1 MYVVYFQAMPAD
13 DDVTPDKTDAY
24 KRALA
29 GGAMDVAYSRV
40 LFLGTAGVGK
50 TSFKRS
56 LMKLPWNPNTTST
69 VISDISKVRPF
80 THEWHTLKEDQWR
93 VISYEDEI
101 EELAGLILAVYK
113 KELEGVDDIA
123 YAHSNIFV
131 EVDAIISDAISY
143 INKNPTLPLKPQP
156 FLHFWDCGGLP
167 PFLEILPVFL
177 TSRTLFFLIFDAEKD
192 LMSNWK
198 SVINIEGERID
209 QEEVHITTLD
219 YMLSWMANIHGH
231 LMTYDE
237 EGGFCEFPRMYC
249 IGTHGDRVK
258 DRKLEIKKELE
269 QHYQSKDFRA
279 LIEDTVI
286 VDNTSSGQ
294 GEAEDPSLQA
304 LREAVVKF
312 TQEALKKE
320 TPLSWILFRK
330 VIQVLSKK
338 YNVISLEDALIIGAA
353 SKIPPKDVLH
363 ALMFYHELG
372 VLLFYPQI
380 DDMNDMIFINP
391 NYIVDAFGE
400 LFPLRENYDGG
411 RHHKEWKLFHECG
424 ILVQPLYVKLWGKYN
439 DISSDILIKVLVH
452 FRIAVE
458 VKTDKYPPP
467 SKQYFMPLVL
477 KSTQVN
483 SSSMI
488 LPSDSIQAAPL
499 HITFNSGFVPPGF
512 FTRFVVVLTNKMELW
527 FEKGV
532 YKNHVTFRYQDPKST
547 SIEHIIV
554 ADSHDVI
561 QINVQHHHPDSVS
574 FTKICQDIR
583 VLLEDAAKEVEVLLK
598 NCHSA
603 GEKNFTKKST
613 GYSHVFMHKF
623 KYVCTSCPTTTSP
636 HYIKLPPTNLTQVF
650 CEVNTNYRVLTDQE
664 KVWFKDT
671 SQVSNKFLIVILY
684 NTMSMQSTPAPQ
696 MSPTA
701 TPKSPKGNNV
711 NSVVSL
717 QSYH

>member
-1 MYVVYFQAMPAD
+1 M
-13 DDVTPDKTDAY
+13 
-24 KRALA
+24 ALA

-69 VISDISKVRPF
+69 GVSDFSKVRPF

-93 VISYEDEI
+93 VVSYEDEI

-113 KELEGVDDIA
+113 KELKGCDATPCTHNKSSQPVPET
-123 YAHSNIFV
+123 HSNIIV
-131 EVDAIISDAISY
+131 EVERIISDAISY

-156 FLHFWDCGGLP
+156 FLHFWDCGGQP

-177 TSRTLFFLIFDAEKD
+177 TSRTLFFLIFDADKELK
-192 LMSNWK
+192 SNWK
-198 SVINIEGERID
+198 SVINIEGKRID
-209 QEEVHITTLD
+209 QEEVHMTTLD

-249 IGTHGDRVK
+249 IGTHGDHVK

-269 QHYQSKDFRA
+269 QHYQNKDFRA

-286 VDNTSSGQ
+286 VDNTSSGK
-294 GEAEDPSLQA
+294 GKDEDPSLRD

-330 VIQVLSKK
+330 VIQVLSKE
-338 YNVISLEDALIIGAA
+338 YNVISLEDACIIGAA
-353 SKIPPKDVLH
+353 SKIPLKDVHH

-372 VLLFYPQI
+372 ALLFYPQI
-380 DDMNDMIFINP
+380 DGMNDMIVINP
-391 NYIVDAFGE
+391 NYIVDALGE
-400 LFPLRENYDGG
+400 LFPLRENFDRSKYC
-411 RHHKEWKLFHECG
+411 KEWELFHECG
-424 ILVQPLYVKLWGKYN
+424 ILVQPLYVALWKKYE
-439 DISSDILIKVLVH
+439 DISSEILIQVLVH

-477 KSTQVN
+477 KSTQVS

-488 LPSDSIQAAPL
+488 LPSDSNQAAPL
-499 HITFNSGFVPPGF
+499 HITFNCGFVPPGF
-512 FTRFVVVLTNKMELW
+512 VTRFVVVLTNKMELW
-527 FEKGV
+527 FKNGV
-532 YKNHVTFRYQDPKST
+532 DRNHVTFRYQDPNST

-554 ADSHDVI
+554 TDSHNAI
-561 QINVQHHHPDSVS
+561 QVNVQHHHPGSLS

-583 VLLEDAAKEVEVLLK
+583 VLLEDAAKEVKGLLMK
-598 NCHSA
+598 CASRGTANNVSTQYIFMHEFKFVCTNCHQ
-603 GEKNFTKKST
+603 ST
-613 GYSHVFMHKF
+613 
-623 KYVCTSCPTTTSP
+623 PP
-636 HYIKLPPTNLTQVF
+636 HYIILSPINQTRLLCEKNKEKYRAPT
-650 CEVNTNYRVLTDQE
+650 EQE

-671 SQVSNKFLIVILY
+671 SQVKFHI
-684 NTMSMQSTPAPQ
+684 
-696 MSPTA
+696 
-701 TPKSPKGNNV
+701 
-711 NSVVSL
+711 
-717 QSYH
+717 

>member
-1 MYVVYFQAMPAD
+1 MR
-13 DDVTPDKTDAY
+13 DAY

-50 TSFKRS
+50 TSFKGS
-56 LMKLPWNPNTTST
+56 LMKLPWEPNTTST
-69 VISDISKVRPF
+69 VISDISKVHPF

-113 KELEGVDDIA
+113 KEPEGFDATPCAHNKSSESVPK
-123 YAHSNIFV
+123 AHSNIIF
-131 EVDAIISDAISY
+131 EVDKIISDAFSY
-143 INKNPTLPLKPQP
+143 IDKNSTLPLKPQP
-156 FLHFWDCGGLP
+156 FLHFWDCGGQP

-177 TSRTLFFLIFDAEKD
+177 TSRTLFFLIFNADKD

-209 QEEVHITTLD
+209 QEEVHMTTLD

-249 IGTHGDRVK
+249 IGTHGDLVK

-286 VDNTSSGQ
+286 VDNTSSGK
-294 GEAEDPSLQA
+294 GKDEDPSLQA

-338 YNVISLEDALIIGAA
+338 YNVISLEDACIIGAA
-353 SKIPPKDVLH
+353 SKIPPEDVHH
-363 ALMFYHELG
+363 ALVFYHELG

-380 DDMNDMIFINP
+380 YGMKDMIFINP
-391 NYIVDAFGE
+391 NYIVDALGE
-400 LFPLRENYDGG
+400 LFPLRENSDGG
-411 RHHKEWKLFHECG
+411 RYHKEWELFHECG
-424 ILVQPLYVKLWGKYN
+424 ILVQPLYVALWKKYK
-439 DISSDILIKVLVH
+439 DISSEILIEVLVH

-467 SKQYFMPLVL
+467 FKQYFMPLVL

-488 LPSDSIQAAPL
+488 LLSDSNQAAPL

-527 FEKGV
+527 FENGV
-532 YKNHVTFRYQDPKST
+532 YRNHVTFRYQNPKST

-561 QINVQHHHPDSVS
+561 QIDVQHHHPDSVS
-574 FTKICQDIR
+574 FKEICRDIR
-583 VLLEDAAKEVEVLLK
+583 VYLEDAAKEVEELLMK
-598 NCHSA
+598 CASGGTASNV
-603 GEKNFTKKST
+603 ST
-613 GYSHVFMHKF
+613 RYIFMHEFKF
-623 KYVCTSCPTTTSP
+623 VCTSCHQSTPP
-636 HYIKLPPTNLTQVF
+636 HYIVLSPINQTRLLCDKNKVDYRAPT
-650 CEVNTNYRVLTDQE
+650 EQE
-664 KVWFKDT
+664 KVWFKDANE
-671 SQVSNKFLIVILY
+671 VKFYLIFLNFFTFY
-684 NTMSMQSTPAPQ
+684 R
-696 MSPTA
+696 
-701 TPKSPKGNNV
+701 
-711 NSVVSL
+711 
-717 QSYH
+717 

>member
-1 MYVVYFQAMPAD
+1 MR
-13 DDVTPDKTDAY
+13 DAY

-113 KELEGVDDIA
+113 KELKGFDDIA
-123 YAHSNIFV
+123 YAHKKSFQSVPETRSTIIV
-131 EVDAIISDAISY
+131 EVDKIISDAISY
-143 INKNPTLPLKPQP
+143 INENSTLPLKPQP
-156 FLHFWDCGGLP
+156 FLHFWDCGGQP

-177 TSRTLFFLIFDAEKD
+177 TSRTLFFLIFNADKD
-192 LMSNWK
+192 LKSNWK
-198 SVINIEGERID
+198 SVINFEGGKID
-209 QEEVHITTLD
+209 EEEVHMTTLD

-294 GEAEDPSLQA
+294 GEAEDPSFQA

-330 VIQVLSKK
+330 VIQVLNKK
-338 YNVISLEDALIIGAA
+338 YNVISLKDACIIGAA
-353 SKIPPKDVLH
+353 SKIPVEDVPH

-380 DDMNDMIFINP
+380 DGMNDMIFINP
-391 NYIVDAFGE
+391 NYIVDALGE
-400 LFPLRENYDGG
+400 LFPLRENSDGG
-411 RHHKEWKLFHECG
+411 RYHKEWKLFHECG
-424 ILVQPLYVKLWGKYN
+424 ILVQPLYVALWKKYK
-439 DISSDILIKVLVH
+439 DISSEILIEVLVH

-458 VKTDKYPPP
+458 LKTDKYSPP
-467 SKQYFMPLVL
+467 SKQYFMPLIL
-477 KSTQVN
+477 KSAQVN
-483 SSSMI
+483 SSSMT

-512 FTRFVVVLTNKMELW
+512 FTRFVVVLTNKMKLW
-527 FEKGV
+527 FKNDV
-532 YKNHVTFRYQDPKST
+532 YRNNVTFRYQDPNST

-554 ADSHDVI
+554 TDSHDVI
-561 QINVQHHHPDSVS
+561 QINVQHRHPGSVS
-574 FTKICQDIR
+574 FTKICQDILL
-583 VLLEDAAKEVEVLLK
+583 LLEDAAKEVEELLIK
-598 NCHSA
+598 CASGGTAN
-603 GEKNFTKKST
+603 NVST
-613 GYSHVFMHKF
+613 RYIFMHEFKF
-623 KYVCTSCPTTTSP
+623 VCTSCHQSTPP
-636 HYIKLPPTNLTQVF
+636 HYIVLSPINQTRLLCEKNKEKYRAPT
-650 CEVNTNYRVLTDQE
+650 EQE
-664 KVWFKDT
+664 KVWFKDAN
-671 SQVSNKFLIVILY
+671 QVKFYFIFSNCYTFY
-684 NTMSMQSTPAPQ
+684 R
-696 MSPTA
+696 
-701 TPKSPKGNNV
+701 
-711 NSVVSL
+711 
-717 QSYH
+717 

>member
-1 MYVVYFQAMPAD
+1 MNRQSQ
-13 DDVTPDKTDAY
+13 DVTPDKTDAY

-56 LMKLPWNPNTTST
+56 LMKLPWEPNTTST
-69 VISDISKVRPF
+69 VVSDISKVRPF
-80 THEWHTLKEDQWR
+80 THEWHTLKKDQWR
-93 VISYEDEI
+93 VVSYEDEI

-113 KELEGVDDIA
+113 KELKGFDDIA
-123 YAHSNIFV
+123 YAHNKSSQSVPETHSNIIV
-131 EVDAIISDAISY
+131 EVEKVISDAISY
-143 INKNPTLPLKPQP
+143 IIKNPNLPLKPQP
-156 FLHFWDCGGLP
+156 FLHFWDCGGQP

-192 LMSNWK
+192 LKSNWK
-198 SVINIEGERID
+198 SVINIEGEKID
-209 QEEVHITTLD
+209 QEEVHMTTLD

-249 IGTHGDRVK
+249 IGTHGDHVK

-286 VDNTSSGQ
+286 VDNTSSGK

-312 TQEALKKE
+312 TQEELKKE
-320 TPLSWILFRK
+320 TPLSWVLFRK

-338 YNVISLEDALIIGAA
+338 YNVISLKDACIIGAA
-353 SKIPPKDVLH
+353 SKIPVEDMHHV
-363 ALMFYHELG
+363 LMFYHELG

-380 DDMNDMIFINP
+380 DVMKDMIIINP
-391 NYIVDAFGE
+391 NYIVDALGE
-400 LFPLRENYDGG
+400 LFPLRENFDGG
-411 RHHKEWKLFHECG
+411 RYDKEWKLFHECG
-424 ILVQPLYVKLWGKYN
+424 ILVQPLYVKLWGKYK
-439 DISSDILIKVLVH
+439 DISSEIFIKVLVY

-467 SKQYFMPLVL
+467 FKQYFMPLVL

-527 FEKGV
+527 FEKGI
-532 YKNHVTFRYQDPKST
+532 YRNHVTFRYQDPNST

-554 ADSHDVI
+554 ANSHDVI
-561 QINVQHHHPDSVS
+561 QINVLQHHHPDSVS

-583 VLLEDAAKEVEVLLK
+583 VLLEDAAKEVEELLMK
-598 NCHSA
+598 CASGGTAN
-603 GEKNFTKKST
+603 NVST
-613 GYSHVFMHKF
+613 PYIFMHEFKF
-623 KYVCTSCPTTTSP
+623 ACTSCHQSTPP
-636 HYIKLPPTNLTQVF
+636 HYIVLSPINQTQLLCERNKVDYRALT
-650 CEVNTNYRVLTDQE
+650 EQE
-664 KVWFKDT
+664 KVWFKDA
-671 SQVSNKFLIVILY
+671 SQVKFYFIFLNFFILFI
-684 NTMSMQSTPAPQ
+684 
-696 MSPTA
+696 
-701 TPKSPKGNNV
+701 GN
-711 NSVVSL
+711 
-717 QSYH
+717 